1 MFNGPP
7 YFRHKIGLFKSVFE
21 VARGHEIDL
30 GSYAGNSCPNG
41 WKQEKYGHSN

>member
-1 MFNGPP
+1 
-7 YFRHKIGLFKSVFE
+7 VFE

-41 WKQEKYGHSN
+41 MGTPTELDL